1 MSLNG
6 ALGNAPYE
14 KKIKRKIMKLSIV
27 LPIRKGSQRV
37 KNKNIRPF
45 SKEGKSLTELKIT
58 ELLKLKNV
66 DEIVITSNYDE
77 AIEQI
82 EAIAKNDPRVKID
95 QRAEYLCSSTT
106 IVRELI
112 EYMPSITSGEHILW
126 LHVTSPFVK
135 AQDYQDAIDKY
146 FEALKNGHDSIMSVT
161 EIKQFLWSDRSKKI
175 INIEQSDNPWVQ
187 TQDLEPLYEINHA
200 FYINS
205 RANYL
210 SMSDRIGKN
219 PYLYKLKGSKVI
231 DIDYE
236 DDFELAKKI
245 YDS

>member
-1 MSLNG
+1 
-6 ALGNAPYE
+6 
-14 KKIKRKIMKLSIV
+14 
-27 LPIRKGSQRV
+27 
-37 KNKNIRPF
+37 
-45 SKEGKSLTELKIT
+45 
-58 ELLKLKNV
+58 
-66 DEIVITSNYDE
+66 
-77 AIEQI
+77 
-82 EAIAKNDPRVKID
+82 
-95 QRAEYLCSSTT
+95 
-106 IVRELI
+106 
-112 EYMPSITSGEHILW
+112 MPSITKGEHILW

-135 AQDYQDAIDKY
+135 AKDYQDAIDKY
-146 FEALKNGHDSIMSVT
+146 FEALKNGYDSIMSVT

-245 YDS
+245 FDS

>member
-1 MSLNG
+1 
-6 ALGNAPYE
+6 
-14 KKIKRKIMKLSIV
+14 MKLSIV

-45 SKEGKSLTELKIT
+45 SKEGKSLTELKII
-58 ELLKLKNV
+58 ELLKIKNV
-66 DEIVITSNYDE
+66 DEIVVTSNYDE

-82 EAIAKNDPRVKID
+82 EAIAKDDQRVKID
-95 QRAEYLCSSTT
+95 RRPEHLCSSTT

-112 EYMPSITSGEHILW
+112 EYMPTITKGEHILW

-135 AQDYQDAIDKY
+135 AEDYEDAIEKY
-146 FEALKNGHDSIMSVT
+146 FKALKEGYDSIMSVT
-161 EIKQFLWSDRSKKI
+161 EIRNFLWSDKSKKI
-175 INIEQSDNPWVQ
+175 INIEESDNPWIQ

-205 RANYL
+205 RDNYF

-219 PYLYKLKGSKVI
+219 PYLYRLKGSKVI
-231 DIDYE
+231 DIDWE
-236 DDFELAKKI
+236 DDFELARKLF
-245 YDS
+245 DS

>member
-1 MSLNG
+1 
-6 ALGNAPYE
+6 
-14 KKIKRKIMKLSIV
+14 MKLSIV

-45 SKEGKSLTELKIT
+45 SKDGKSLTELKII
-58 ELLKLKNV
+58 ELLKIKNV

-82 EAIAKNDPRVKID
+82 EAIAKNDSRVRID
-95 QRAEYLCSSTT
+95 RRPEHLCTSKT
-106 IVRELI
+106 VVKELI
-112 EYMPSITSGEHILW
+112 EYMPTITKGEHILW

-135 AQDYQDAIDKY
+135 AEDYEKAIEEY
-146 FEALKNGHDSIMSVT
+146 FKALENGYDSIMSVT
-161 EIKQFLWSDRSKKI
+161 EIKQFLWSDKTKKI
-175 INIEQSDNPWVQ
+175 VNANSNIESKWVQ

-205 RANYL
+205 KINYL
-210 SMSDRIGKN
+210 EMSDRIGKN
-219 PYLYKLKGSKVI
+219 PYLFKLKGSKVI

-236 DDFELAKKI
+236 DDFELARKI
-245 YDS
+245 FDL

>member
-1 MSLNG
+1 
-6 ALGNAPYE
+6 
-14 KKIKRKIMKLSIV
+14 MKLSIV

-45 SKEGKSLTELKIT
+45 SKDGKSLTELKII
-58 ELLKLKNV
+58 ELLKIKNV

-82 EAIAKNDPRVKID
+82 EAIAKNDSRVKID
-95 QRAEYLCSSTT
+95 RRPEHLCTSKT
-106 IVRELI
+106 VVKELI
-112 EYMPSITSGEHILW
+112 EYMPCITKGEHILW

-135 AQDYQDAIDKY
+135 AEDYEKAIEEY
-146 FEALKNGHDSIMSVT
+146 FKALENGYDSIMSVT
-161 EIKQFLWSDRSKKI
+161 EIKQFLWSDKTKKI
-175 INIEQSDNPWVQ
+175 VNANSNIESKWVQ

-205 RANYL
+205 KINYL
-210 SMSDRIGKN
+210 EMSDRIGKN
-219 PYLYKLKGSKVI
+219 PYLFKLKGSKVI

-236 DDFELAKKI
+236 DDFELARKI
-245 YDS
+245 FDL

>member
-1 MSLNG
+1 
-6 ALGNAPYE
+6 
-14 KKIKRKIMKLSIV
+14 MKLSIV

-58 ELLKLKNV
+58 ELLKIKNV

-82 EAIAKNDPRVKID
+82 EAIAKDDPRVKID
-95 QRAEYLCSSTT
+95 RRPEHLCSSDT
-106 IVRELI
+106 IVKELI
-112 EYMPSITSGEHILW
+112 EYMPTITKGEHILW

-135 AQDYQDAIDKY
+135 AQDYEKAIKKY
-146 FEALKNGHDSIMSVT
+146 FEALKNGYDSIMSVT
-161 EIKQFLWSDRSKKI
+161 EIRNFLWSDKSKKM
-175 INIEQSDNPWVQ
+175 INIEESDNPWIQ

-205 RANYL
+205 RKNYL

-219 PYLYKLKGSKVI
+219 PYLFKLKGLKLI
-231 DIDYE
+231 DIDWE
-236 DDFELAKKI
+236 DDFELAKKLF
-245 YDS
+245 DS

>member
-1 MSLNG
+1 
-6 ALGNAPYE
+6 
-14 KKIKRKIMKLSIV
+14 MKLSIV

-45 SKEGKSLTELKIT
+45 SKDGKSLTELKIT
-58 ELLKLKNV
+58 ELLKLKSV
-66 DEIVITSNYDE
+66 DEIVVTSNYSE
-77 AIEQI
+77 AIEQVK
-82 EAIAKNDPRVKID
+82 AVAKNDPRVKID
-95 QRAEYLCSSTT
+95 IRPEHLCSSST

-112 EYMPSITSGEHILW
+112 EYMPTITKGEHILW

-135 AQDYQDAIDKY
+135 AQDYEDAINRY
-146 FEALKNGHDSIMSVT
+146 FEALKEGYDSIMSVT
-161 EIKQFLWSDRSKKI
+161 EIRNFLWSDQSKKI
-175 INIEQSDNPWVQ
+175 INIEDSNNPWIQ

-205 RANYL
+205 RENYL

-231 DIDYE
+231 DIDWE
-236 DDFELAKKI
+236 DDFELARKI
-245 YDS
+245 YNI

>member
-1 MSLNG
+1 
-6 ALGNAPYE
+6 
-14 KKIKRKIMKLSIV
+14 MKLSIV

-58 ELLKLKNV
+58 ELLKIKNV
-66 DEIVITSNYDE
+66 DEIVITSNYEE

-95 QRAEYLCSSTT
+95 RRPEHLCTSET
-106 IVRELI
+106 IVKELI
-112 EYMPSITSGEHILW
+112 EYMPTITKGKHILW

-135 AQDYQDAIDKY
+135 AKDYQDAIDKY

-161 EIKQFLWSDRSKKI
+161 EIKQFLWSDKSKKI
-175 INIEQSDNPWVQ
+175 INIEESDNPWVQ
-187 TQDLEPLYEINHA
+187 TQDLEPLYEIHA

-205 RANYL
+205 RENYL

-219 PYLYKLKGSKVI
+219 PFLYKLKGSKVI

-236 DDFELAKKI
+236 DDFELARKI
-245 YDS
+245 YNL

>member
-1 MSLNG
+1 
-6 ALGNAPYE
+6 
-14 KKIKRKIMKLSIV
+14 MKLSIV

-45 SKEGKSLTELKIT
+45 SKDGKSLTELKIT

-82 EAIAKNDPRVKID
+82 KAIAKNDPRVKID
-95 QRAEYLCSSTT
+95 QRPEHLCSSTT

-112 EYMPSITSGEHILW
+112 EYMPSITKGEHILW

-146 FEALKNGHDSIMSVT
+146 FEALKNGYDSIMSVT

-205 RANYL
+205 RVNYL

-219 PYLYKLKGSKVI
+219 PFLYKLKGSKVI

>member
-1 MSLNG
+1 MFDKIE
-6 ALGNAPYE
+6 PTHT
-14 KKIKRKIMKLSIV
+14 KIKREIMKLSIV

-58 ELLKLKNV
+58 ELLKLKSV
-66 DEIVITSNYDE
+66 DEIVVTSNYDE

-82 EAIAKNDPRVKID
+82 KAISKNDPRVKID
-95 QRAEYLCSSTT
+95 RRPEHLCTSQT
-106 IVRELI
+106 IIKELI
-112 EYMPSITSGEHILW
+112 AYMPTITKGEHILW

-146 FEALKNGHDSIMSVT
+146 FEALEKGYDSIMSVT
-161 EIKQFLWSDRSKKI
+161 EIRNFLWSDKDKKI
-175 INIEQSDNPWVQ
+175 INAPKSDSIWIQ

-205 RANYL
+205 RENYL

-236 DDFELAKKI
+236 EDFELAKKI
-245 YDS
+245 FDI

>member
-1 MSLNG
+1 
-6 ALGNAPYE
+6 
-14 KKIKRKIMKLSIV
+14 MKLSIV

-45 SKEGKSLTELKIT
+45 SKEGKSLTELKII
-58 ELLKLKNV
+58 ELLKIKNV
-66 DEIVITSNYDE
+66 DEIVVTSNYDE

-82 EAIAKNDPRVKID
+82 EAIAKDDQRVKID
-95 QRAEYLCSSTT
+95 RRPEHLCSSTT

-112 EYMPSITSGEHILW
+112 EYMPTITKGEHILW

-135 AQDYQDAIDKY
+135 AEDYEDAIEKY
-146 FEALKNGHDSIMSVT
+146 FKALKEGYDSIMSVT
-161 EIKQFLWSDRSKKI
+161 EIRNFLWSDKSKKI
-175 INIEQSDNPWVQ
+175 INIEESDNPWIQ

-205 RANYL
+205 RDNYL

-219 PYLYKLKGSKVI
+219 PYLYRLNGSKVI
-231 DIDYE
+231 DIDWE
-236 DDFELAKKI
+236 DDFELARKI
-245 YDS
+245 YNM

>member
-1 MSLNG
+1 
-6 ALGNAPYE
+6 
-14 KKIKRKIMKLSIV
+14 MKLSIV

>member
-1 MSLNG
+1 
-6 ALGNAPYE
+6 
-14 KKIKRKIMKLSIV
+14 MKLSIV

-45 SKEGKSLTELKIT
+45 SKDGKSLTELKII
-58 ELLKLKNV
+58 ELLKIKNA
-66 DEIVITSNYDE
+66 DEIVVTSNYDE

-95 QRAEYLCSSTT
+95 KRPEHLCSSTT

-112 EYMPSITSGEHILW
+112 EYMPTITKGEHILW

-135 AQDYQDAIDKY
+135 AEDYEKAIDKY
-146 FEALKNGHDSIMSVT
+146 FEVLRDGYDSIMSVT
-161 EIKQFLWSDRSKKI
+161 EIRNFLWSDKGKKI
-175 INIEQSDNPWVQ
+175 INIEESDNPWVQ

-205 RANYL
+205 RKNYL

-236 DDFELAKKI
+236 DDFELARKI
-245 YDS
+245 YDI